1 MKLPKKGKNCERS
14 DHLPEVPVREL
25 LGLLFH
31 SYLNTQFKF
40 DDVKISICVFWR
52 KSPLDA
58 APVQHY

>member
-40 DDVKISICVFWR
+40 DDVKISIFVY
-52 KSPLDA
+52 SEENPL
-58 APVQHY
+58 